1 MRSKKRASN
10 PSYVSPSQLGIS
22 GFQTPF
28 SNTLDQDN
36 RWVKM
41 AHIIPWD
48 PLVSIYNK
56 QMKTGGR
63 PGLNPRI
70 IIGAL
75 LIKHLCNLSDR
86 ETIDHIQEN
95 IYMQYFLGYSSFKK
109 DAPFDPTLFVEIRD
123 RLGMEGVNAMNDAI
137 IKASGAIKTETDQQK
152 KDKEK
157 GIDEGDNKGR
167 VLFDATICPQDI
179 SYPTDLGLL
188 NEAREK
194 TEQIIDVLYNPKLH
208 VKKPRTYRIKAR
220 KVYLS
225 IAKKKIK
232 HRKVVRKAIGKQL
245 RFLKRNLASI
255 DKLLDSSESSISLSR
270 AEHKYL
276 MVSHTLYQQQKEMFD
291 KRIHSIEDR
300 IVSIHQPHV
309 RPMKRGKARTDTEFG
324 AKINVALVNGFA
336 FLDELS
342 WNAFNEG
349 KHLITYI
356 EQYKNRFGYYPKEV
370 LADKIYCNR
379 ENRAY
384 MKERRIKLLS
394 KPLGRPSAVREH
406 VSPGERNPI
415 EGKFGQAKT
424 TYGMDRIKA
433 RLKDTSQTWIA
444 LILMVTNLV
453 KLTRSIPYSP
463 IEMIVAFSA
472 RLELIA
478 KKISRIV
485 YQSGLNKFNYFTFSA
500 DPNYKLFTSE

>member
-28 SNTLDQDN
+28 SNTLDQEN

-70 IIGAL
+70 VIGAL

-86 ETIDHIQEN
+86 ETIEHIQEN

-109 DAPFDPTLFVEIRD
+109 DAPFDATLFVEIRD

-137 IKASGAIKTETDQQK
+137 MKASGAIKTETDQHYN
-152 KDKEK
+152 DKQGGAGES
-157 GIDEGDNKGR
+157 ENKGR

-179 SYPTDLGLL
+179 AYPTDLGLL
-188 NEAREK
+188 HEAREK
-194 TEQIIDVLYNPKLH
+194 TEQIIDVLYDPKLH
-208 VKKPRTYRIKAR
+208 EKKPRTYRVKAR

-232 HRKVVRKAIGKQL
+232 HRKVVRKAVGKQL

-255 DKLLDSSESSISLSR
+255 DKLLDCSEGTISLTR
-270 AEHKYL
+270 TEHKYL
-276 MVSHTLYQQQKEMFD
+276 MVAHTLYQQQKEMFD
-291 KRIHSIEDR
+291 KRVHSIEDR

-349 KHLITYI
+349 KHLVNYI
-356 EQYKNRFGYYPKEV
+356 EQYKSRFGYYPKEV

-379 ENRAY
+379 DNRAY
-384 MKERRIKLLS
+384 MKERKINLLS

-415 EGKFGQAKT
+415 EGKFGQVKS

-433 RLKDTSQTWIA
+433 RLKDNSQTWIA
-444 LILMVTNLV
+444 MILMVTNLV
-453 KLTRSIPYSP
+453 KLTRSIPYALRT
-463 IEMIVAFSA
+463 MLATFSA
-472 RLELIA
+472 RVELFWSENL
-478 KKISRIV
+478 KKIKPDCLSIRLKV
-485 YQSGLNKFNYFTFSA
+485 EWGT
-500 DPNYKLFTSE
+500 

>member
-28 SNTLDQDN
+28 SNTLDPEN

-48 PLVSIYNK
+48 LLVSIYNK
-56 QMKTGGR
+56 QMRTGGR

-70 IIGAL
+70 VIGSL

-86 ETIDHIQEN
+86 ETIEHIQEN
-95 IYMQYFLGYSSFKK
+95 IYMQFFLGYSSFKK

-137 IKASGAIKTETDQQK
+137 MKASGAIREATESK
-152 KDKEK
+152 NNDKEEDA
-157 GIDEGDNKGR
+157 DEPGNKGR

-179 SYPTDLGLL
+179 GYPTDLGLL

-194 TEQIIDVLYNPKLH
+194 TEQIIDILYDSKLH
-208 VKKPRTYRIKAR
+208 NKKPRTYRVKAR
-220 KVYLS
+220 KIYLS

-245 RFLKRNLASI
+245 RFLKRNLTSF
-255 DKLLDSSESSISLSR
+255 DKLLDCTENLIALTR
-270 AEHKYL
+270 TEHKYL
-276 MVSHTLYQQQKEMFD
+276 MVAHTLYQQQKEMFD
-291 KRIHSIEDR
+291 KRVNSIEDR

-309 RPMKRGKARTDTEFG
+309 RPMKRGKARADTEFG

-342 WNAFNEG
+342 WDAFNEG
-349 KHLITYI
+349 KHLVNYLD
-356 EQYKNRFGYYPKEV
+356 QYKNRFGYYPKEV

-379 ENRAY
+379 DNRAY
-384 MKERRIKLLS
+384 MKERKIKLLS

-444 LILMVTNLV
+444 MILMVTNLV
-453 KLTRSIPYSP
+453 KLTRSIPYSL
-463 IEMIVAFSA
+463 IKMIVAFSA
-472 RLELIA
+472 RLEIA
-478 KKISRIV
+478 WERKPKKICRIV
-485 YQSGLNKFNYFTFSA
+485 YQAGI
-500 DPNYKLFTSE
+500 

>member
-28 SNTLDQDN
+28 SNTLDKEN

-70 IIGAL
+70 VIGAL

-86 ETIDHIQEN
+86 ETIEHVQEN

-109 DAPFDPTLFVEIRD
+109 DAPFDATLFVEIRD

-137 IKASGAIKTETDQQK
+137 MKASGAIKDNQTNDNNQE
-152 KDKEK
+152 
-157 GIDEGDNKGR
+157 GPDEPGNKGR

-179 SYPTDLGLL
+179 AYPTDLGLL
-188 NEAREK
+188 DEAREK
-194 TEQIIDVLYNPKLH
+194 TEQIIDVLYDPKLH
-208 VKKPRTYRIKAR
+208 EKKPRTYRVKAR

-255 DKLLDSSESSISLSR
+255 DRLLDCSTHISLSKT
-270 AEHKYL
+270 EHKYL
-276 MVSHTLYQQQKEMFD
+276 MVAHTLYQQQKEMFD
-291 KRIHSIEDR
+291 KRVHSIEDR

-342 WNAFNEG
+342 WNPFNEG
-349 KHLITYI
+349 KHLACYI

-379 ENRAY
+379 DNRAY
-384 MKERRIKLLS
+384 MKERKIKLLS

-444 LILMVTNLV
+444 MILMVTNLV
-453 KLTRSIPYSP
+453 KLTRSIPY
-463 IEMIVAFSA
+463 ALLTTLA
-472 RLELIA
+472 
-478 KKISRIV
+478 
-485 YQSGLNKFNYFTFSA
+485 TFSA
-500 DPNYKLFTSE
+500 SVELFWIGNLKKNKPDCLTTRLILK